1 MINKLLT
8 LLRSPYPSLVK
19 RWKSVIIPSLIVFL
33 ILFVLQPFGISMMGG
48 YKFWVVLGYGVVS
61 SLALS
66 ISTYLFPA
74 LFPRYHSEKNW
85 TLGRELLGTLG
96 ACLLIAIGNCFYTAW
111 VFGSFIL
118 SWKGFL
124 ISLAWV
130 AVLAPFPIIFFL
142 MWNRNLQLVRN
153 LKEATEINYALAKR
167 ENTQKEKIRT
177 RNEEQIGE
185 SSAVEEVAE
194 EEEETPM
201 QLVFSGG
208 TKEMLEVDAHTLF
221 YVEAEGNYI
230 RVAYSS
236 ADKMQ
241 QKVSAGY
248 YEAGRRSGC
257 RLFVHC
263 PLSPGLSGEHTH
275 CGKSRWKL
283 TRIPFE
289 TGRMYGRSSG
299 FQRLC
304 KRDKN
309 ADRRGDGRVVIRH
322 RTKKK
327 YSYSSQEECCLSH
340 IRAVCPGYF
349 LPEILSLCLL
359 TEIVKNID

>member
-33 ILFVLQPFGISMMGG
+33 ILFVLQPFGISMMEG

-185 SSAVEEVAE
+185 GRAAEEVAE
-194 EEEETPM
+194 EAVAACSFIVRCHRAFLVNIRTVVKVDGNSQGYRLKLEGCTEEVPVSRGYAKEIKT
-201 QLVFSGG
+201 LIEGG
-208 TKEMLEVDAHTLF
+208 
-221 YVEAEGNYI
+221 AEG
-230 RVAYSS
+230 
-236 ADKMQ
+236 
-241 QKVSAGY
+241 
-248 YEAGRRSGC
+248 
-257 RLFVHC
+257 
-263 PLSPGLSGEHTH
+263 
-275 CGKSRWKL
+275 
-283 TRIPFE
+283 
-289 TGRMYGRSSG
+289 
-299 FQRLC
+299 
-304 KRDKN
+304 
-309 ADRRGDGRVVIRH
+309 
-322 RTKKK
+322 
-327 YSYSSQEECCLSH
+327 
-340 IRAVCPGYF
+340 
-349 LPEILSLCLL
+349 
-359 TEIVKNID
+359 

>member
-130 AVLAPFPIIFFL
+130 AVLAPFPIVFFGIVICS
-142 MWNRNLQLVRN
+142 W
-153 LKEATEINYALAKR
+153 
-167 ENTQKEKIRT
+167 
-177 RNEEQIGE
+177 
-185 SSAVEEVAE
+185 
-194 EEEETPM
+194 
-201 QLVFSGG
+201 
-208 TKEMLEVDAHTLF
+208 
-221 YVEAEGNYI
+221 YVI
-230 RVAYSS
+230 
-236 ADKMQ
+236 
-241 QKVSAGY
+241 
-248 YEAGRRSGC
+248 
-257 RLFVHC
+257 
-263 PLSPGLSGEHTH
+263 
-275 CGKSRWKL
+275 
-283 TRIPFE
+283 
-289 TGRMYGRSSG
+289 
-299 FQRLC
+299 
-304 KRDKN
+304 
-309 ADRRGDGRVVIRH
+309 
-322 RTKKK
+322 
-327 YSYSSQEECCLSH
+327 
-340 IRAVCPGYF
+340 
-349 LPEILSLCLL
+349 
-359 TEIVKNID
+359 

>member
-177 RNEEQIGE
+177 RNEEQIEEGR
-185 SSAVEEVAE
+185 AAEEVA
-194 EEEETPM
+194 EEETPM

-241 QKVSAGY
+241 QKLVRATMKQAE
-248 YEAGRRSGC
+248 EAPVRS
-257 RLFVHC
+257 
-263 PLSPGLSGEHTH
+263 LSVVTG
-275 CGKSRWKL
+275 
-283 TRIPFE
+283 PFW
-289 TGRMYGRSSG
+289 
-299 FQRLC
+299 
-304 KRDKN
+304 
-309 ADRRGDGRVVIRH
+309 
-322 RTKKK
+322 
-327 YSYSSQEECCLSH
+327 
-340 IRAVCPGYF
+340 
-349 LPEILSLCLL
+349 
-359 TEIVKNID
+359 

>member
-85 TLGRELLGTLG
+85 TLGRELLGTLV

-177 RNEEQIGE
+177 RNEEQLGE
-185 SSAVEEVAE
+185 GRAAEEVAAAAAEEEEEEE

-201 QLVFSGG
+201 QLFFSGG

-241 QKVSAGY
+241 QKLVRATMKQAEEAVASCPFIVRCHRAFLVNIRTVVKVDGNSQGYRLRLEGCTEEVPVSRGY
-248 YEAGRRSGC
+248 AKEVKM
-257 RLFVHC
+257 LI
-263 PLSPGLSGEHTH
+263 E
-275 CGKSRWKL
+275 
-283 TRIPFE
+283 
-289 TGRMYGRSSG
+289 
-299 FQRLC
+299 
-304 KRDKN
+304 
-309 ADRRGDGRVVIRH
+309 RGMEG
-322 RTKKK
+322 
-327 YSYSSQEECCLSH
+327 
-340 IRAVCPGYF
+340 
-349 LPEILSLCLL
+349 
-359 TEIVKNID
+359 

>member
-1 MINKLLT
+1 ME
-8 LLRSPYPSLVK
+8 K
-19 RWKSVIIPSLIVFL
+19 RDNTFTYSVSDP
-33 ILFVLQPFGISMMGG
+33 FVLQPFGISMMGG

-130 AVLAPFPIIFFL
+130 AVLAPFPIVFFL

-185 SSAVEEVAE
+185 GRAVEEVAAAAAAAAAEE

-221 YVEAEGNYI
+221 
-230 RVAYSS
+230 
-236 ADKMQ
+236 M
-241 QKVSAGY
+241 
-248 YEAGRRSGC
+248 
-257 RLFVHC
+257 
-263 PLSPGLSGEHTH
+263 
-275 CGKSRWKL
+275 
-283 TRIPFE
+283 
-289 TGRMYGRSSG
+289 
-299 FQRLC
+299 
-304 KRDKN
+304 
-309 ADRRGDGRVVIRH
+309 
-322 RTKKK
+322 
-327 YSYSSQEECCLSH
+327 
-340 IRAVCPGYF
+340 
-349 LPEILSLCLL
+349 
-359 TEIVKNID
+359 

>member
-111 VFGSFIL
+111 V
-118 SWKGFL
+118 
-124 ISLAWV
+124 

-177 RNEEQIGE
+177 RNEEQIEEGR
-185 SSAVEEVAE
+185 AAEEVA
-194 EEEETPM
+194 EEETPM

-241 QKVSAGY
+241 QKLVRATMKQAEEAVAACSFIVRCHRAFLVNIRTVVKVDGNSQGYRLRLEGCTEEVPVSRGY
-248 YEAGRRSGC
+248 A
-257 RLFVHC
+257 
-263 PLSPGLSGEHTH
+263 
-275 CGKSRWKL
+275 K
-283 TRIPFE
+283 
-289 TGRMYGRSSG
+289 
-299 FQRLC
+299 
-304 KRDKN
+304 
-309 ADRRGDGRVVIRH
+309 
-322 RTKKK
+322 
-327 YSYSSQEECCLSH
+327 
-340 IRAVCPGYF
+340 
-349 LPEILSLCLL
+349 EIKTLIEGG
-359 TEIVKNID
+359 TEG